1 VFIEIVCRAA
11 SFAFANLRLDKFPD
25 ELWVTRE
32 LQNSVATAMEDPCLT
47 GDGFARVGVGLCLW
61 AIQELETE
69 LAALRLEQSGSQDP
83 GQNAFLAAA
92 ITQLA
97 SARLMP
103 GGFAPDTSNSTL
115 ISSLPAA
122 NSRQAI

>member
-11 SFAFANLRLDKFPD
+11 SFAFANLRLHKFPD
-25 ELWVTRE
+25 ELR
-32 LQNSVATAMEDPCLT
+32 
-47 GDGFARVGVGLCLW
+47 VGLCLW

-69 LAALRLEQSGSQDP
+69 LVALRAGQSGSHDP